1 MTQKGGSP
9 LVCSCAQPRYLLT
22 ALNWRFMPGPRVDTR
37 QTLALLALLC
47 VPAESSLSGSA
58 AQAGGSLPAK
68 GALSYN
74 VEWRLIDAGKARLR
88 WSPGGQPSH
97 PGWQVDLHLESTGLV
112 SKLYKVN
119 DDYTTDLGAD
129 YCVQNTH
136 LNARE
141 GSRQRETVVHF
152 DPESKKA
159 SYLERDLVTHATI
172 LAKETDIPAC
182 VYDVIGGMLFM
193 RTLHLEPGHST
204 QLPVSDGK
212 KTVSAKI
219 EAQQREQIKVPAGT
233 FKTIRYEAFL
243 FNNVLYRRDGHLY
256 IWLSDDARKLP
267 VRLQVRLRFAIGTIT
282 FELEK
287 EDKT

>member
-1 MTQKGGSP
+1 M
-9 LVCSCAQPRYLLT
+9 R
-22 ALNWRFMPGPRVDTR
+22 GPRCGIR
-37 QTLALLALLC
+37 HTLALLALLF
-47 VPAESSLSGSA
+47 VPAESSHSQSA
-58 AQAGGSLPAK
+58 AQGVAPLPAK

-88 WSPGGQPSH
+88 WSTGAQPSH
-97 PGWQVDLHLESTGLV
+97 PGLQIDLHLESTGLV

-119 DDYTTDLGAD
+119 DDYTANLIGDL
-129 YCVQNTH
+129 CVENTH
-136 LNARE
+136 TNARE

-152 DPESKKA
+152 DPETQKA
-159 SYLERDLVTHATI
+159 SYLERDLFTHATV

-182 VYDVIGGMLFM
+182 VHDVIGGMLFM
-193 RTLHLEPGHST
+193 RSLNLEPGHST
-204 QLPVSDGK
+204 QVPVSDGK

-256 IWLSDDARKLP
+256 VWLSDDARRLP
-267 VRLQVRLRFAIGTIT
+267 VRLQVRLHFAIGTIT